1 MSKNLCSCGCKTRVR
16 RHNKKN
22 RPAFAPSHSWERHV
36 RGNGKPH
43 KNPRVIVEELKMTAT
58 AALEGET
65 K

>member
-1 MSKNLCSCGCKTRVR
+1 MKAGICQCGCKQKCNPKR
-16 RHNKKN
+16 RFK
-22 RPAFAPSHSWERHV
+22 SGHSFEHRV

-43 KNPRVIVEELKMTAT
+43 KNPKVIVEELKMTAT